1 MLIKSR
7 QEVQIPDTNQVMF
20 VSGSLSCA
28 LRCWKPFSVANVFN
42 LLETLMYVNQ
52 YQ

>member
-28 LRCWKPFSVANVFN
+28 LRCWKLFVLLVFN
-42 LLETLMYVNQ
+42 LLEKLMNQ
-52 YQ
+52 S